1 MNQTC
6 GDRMYI
12 NSEIMCRVWDNVQH
26 PIGATQIII
35 NSYDNWSKY
44 LYLIHALNKYGYIV
58 YGTIH
63 TNNHCEENIAIYIK
77 EKYRLPLFLIANEQE
92 SDQIQDM
99 VINTD
104 IFVICF
110 SKIFHNNI
118 FILQLKIRK
127 KKWRNKMLKKF
138 ISGRTLNINE
148 HVPVLVINSTNN
160 FRSTNG
166 HFVKNLYSAYINYN
180 PEKLTV
186 ILYPNIYY
194 QSLISTETKD
204 IKNEVLNF
212 LGTIQNKK

>member
-12 NSEIMCRVWDNVQH
+12 NSEIMCRVWDNVRH

-104 IFVICF
+104 IFDGII
-110 SKIFHNNI
+110 SIAEKNNKYNLI
-118 FILQLKIRK
+118 Q
-127 KKWRNKMLKKF
+127 MLKKF

-186 ILYPNIYY
+186 ILYPNIHY